1 MAAQA
6 HTSGPKQFTITI
18 LYIALAL
25 YISSEN
31 PPPPSPNRSGHA
43 AKILHDDKLCKIFAI
58 NLNCLAIMQRPTR
71 CAHVWQRALS
81 SLIFL
86 RRRAHQHHQ
95 PPHVIRLGAK
105 GILALYNCVRPSTI
119 STMRSAHGGGKTAEK
134 SVPVAVCVCRFPLA
148 DRLTTGRRRF
158 QFA

>member
-1 MAAQA
+1 MLGYYATAHAVCACVAEGAQ
-6 HTSGPKQFTITI
+6 
-18 LYIALAL
+18 LADL
-25 YISSEN
+25 
-31 PPPPSPNRSGHA
+31 PQTKGAP
-43 AKILHDDKLCKIFAI
+43 
-58 NLNCLAIMQRPTR
+58 
-71 CAHVWQRALS
+71 
-81 SLIFL
+81 
-86 RRRAHQHHQ
+86 

-134 SVPVAVCVCRFPLA
+134 SVPVAVCVRRFPLA